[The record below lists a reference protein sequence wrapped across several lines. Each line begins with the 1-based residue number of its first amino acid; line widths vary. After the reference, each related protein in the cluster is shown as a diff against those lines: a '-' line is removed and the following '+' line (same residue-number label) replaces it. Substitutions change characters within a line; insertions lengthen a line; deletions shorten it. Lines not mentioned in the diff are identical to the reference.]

1 MERWSIGRG
10 GVLEDLDHA
19 RAAQA
24 IGRIP
29 SQKRIFILNFEP
41 LHSITLVLQYS
52 TTPWCFGAGLSVF
65 IFSFPGVHSAV
76 PPITIELP
84 EGVTQTRFNLERWAE
99 ILTDPA
105 LAKLPNRIETDRH
118 GHILMS
124 PPPAFRRS
132 RRQGHIIHLL
142 NELLPDGKT
151 LPECPLST
159 ADGVKAIDVAWLA
172 AIRPEITEDPQL
184 LTRAPEIC
192 VEVFSPANSPSEIN
206 EKRILYFNANA
217 TEVWVC
223 ALDGSISFFVS
234 PDNQLPASSICP
246 AFPNR
251 IP

>member
-1 MERWSIGRG
+1 MEELHKRWVEFPRRDEFFSWTSN
-10 GVLEDLDHA
+10 LCTPEPQ
-19 RAAQA
+19 AQH
-24 IGRIP
+24 P
-29 SQKRIFILNFEP
+29 KYSP
-41 LHSITLVLQYS
+41 LLHHSITPSLHRSSAWGWVIPS
-52 TTPWCFGAGLSVF
+52 SF
-65 IFSFPGVHSAV
+65 FSFPGVHSAV

-84 EGVTQTRFNLERWAE
+84 EGVSQTRFNLERWAE

-118 GHILMS
+118 GHILTS
-124 PPPAFRRS
+124 PPPAFRHS

-172 AIRPEITEDPQL
+172 AVRPEITEDPQL

-192 VEVFSPANSPSEIN
+192 VEIFSPANSPSEIN